1 MVDLVLVVLW
11 LMACNGCG
19 LWGVQWWWRILMV
32 VALAIGGQERER
44 DNDEMM
50 RFGSFECN
58 KKLKLRLC
66 CLV

>member
-1 MVDLVLVVLW
+1 
-11 LMACNGCG
+11 
-19 LWGVQWWWRILMV
+19 MV

-66 CLV
+66 CLVSFLIS